1 MKSESV
7 RTCARMNYQL
17 QLIDKPCSLV
27 LLLCCSFVRLHNALL
42 RHPWH
47 VEVANLLMGTW
58 TCNERTTL
66 ETTVRSPPV
75 LLPLLRGCCTC
86 TTCSESHPRVAA
98 AHFPSANL
106 AIEAPS
112 PLAPRLDTVYNTTLV
127 VLAPTRPSNYLAAYP
142 GDFRRYAHLHMA
154 AAPFCR
160 KILPLK
166 RCQTFKR
173 SNEKTPNSVP

>member
-127 VLAPTRPSNYLAAYP
+127 VLAPTRQANYLPADP
-142 GDFRRYAHLHMA
+142 GDSERYVHLHMA
-154 AAPFCR
+154 AASLLS
-160 KILPLK
+160 KILVIEAISI
-166 RCQTFKR
+166 F
-173 SNEKTPNSVP
+173 